1 MRKLIFTLIA
11 ISFAAFANAQIYAGG
26 SLSLKTNSDAEST
39 SISIAPEVGYVLNDK
54 FSVGAALGLYT
65 HSYKGYGSSNVLSI
79 KPYVR
84 YTLLQAGPVS
94 LFTDAAF
101 TYMKPKDYDGSW
113 EIGLYPGIA
122 APISG
127 KLSAVAHIGAIAYN
141 SDTSFCIG
149 LSNVASAGLYYSF

>member
-1 MRKLIFTLIA
+1 MRKLLFKLIA
-11 ISFAAFANAQIYAGG
+11 ISFAAIANAQIYAGG

-84 YTLLQAGPVS
+84 YIAPGWTCES
-94 LFTDAAF
+94 LHRRRFHLHEA
-101 TYMKPKDYDGSW
+101 
-113 EIGLYPGIA
+113 EGL
-122 APISG
+122 
-127 KLSAVAHIGAIAYN
+127 
-141 SDTSFCIG
+141 
-149 LSNVASAGLYYSF
+149 

>member
-1 MRKLIFTLIA
+1 
-11 ISFAAFANAQIYAGG
+11 
-26 SLSLKTNSDAEST
+26 
-39 SISIAPEVGYVLNDK
+39 
-54 FSVGAALGLYT
+54 
-65 HSYKGYGSSNVLSI
+65 
-79 KPYVR
+79 
-84 YTLLQAGPVS
+84 
-94 LFTDAAF
+94 
-101 TYMKPKDYDGSW
+101 MKPKDYDGSW